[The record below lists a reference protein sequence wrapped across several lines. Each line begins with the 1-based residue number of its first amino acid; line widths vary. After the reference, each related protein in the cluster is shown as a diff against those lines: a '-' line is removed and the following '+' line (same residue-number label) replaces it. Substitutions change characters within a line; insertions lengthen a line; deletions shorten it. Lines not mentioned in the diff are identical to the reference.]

1 MSDISIRVDG
11 LLLLLL
17 IVAGGAMFAAIAA
30 LSTLWIL
37 LRAPSNERSWRIPAF
52 SSWLVLA
59 HVVALTLLT
68 VYLNIHDIPPAGP
81 DLIDWLTVP
90 WACFMLAGLILLVR
104 QRRLRAP
111 PPFVGQAP
119 APSDIVRAKARRR

>member
-1 MSDISIRVDG
+1 LSDISIRVDG

-37 LRAPSNERSWRIPAF
+37 LRVPANKRSWRIPAF
-52 SSWLVLA
+52 SSWLALA

-68 VYLNIHDIPPAGP
+68 VYLNIYDTPPTGP
-81 DLIDWLTVP
+81 DLIDWLVVP
-90 WACFMLAGLILLVR
+90 WACFILVGLILLVR
-104 QRRLRAP
+104 
-111 PPFVGQAP
+111 
-119 APSDIVRAKARRR
+119 RRRPRMGSANTG

>member
-1 MSDISIRVDG
+1 LSDISIRVDG

-30 LSTLWIL
+30 LSALWVG
-37 LRAPSNERSWRIPAF
+37 LRVPPNERSWRIPAF

-59 HVVALTLLT
+59 HVVALTLLA

-104 QRRLRAP
+104 
-111 PPFVGQAP
+111 
-119 APSDIVRAKARRR
+119 RRRPRPGPTDRR

>member
-30 LSTLWIL
+30 LSALWIL
-37 LRAPSNERSWRIPAF
+37 LRTPRNERSWRVPAS

-68 VYLNIHDIPPAGP
+68 VYLNSYDIPPTGP
-81 DLIDWLTVP
+81 DLIDWLMVP

-104 QRRLRAP
+104 
-111 PPFVGQAP
+111 
-119 APSDIVRAKARRR
+119 RRRPRPEPANMG